1 MTIKLSKKRLSQSG
15 NAARE
20 ILRGSFIGHPVII
33 RNLPFALYLTFLSLV
48 AIWSAHRAESR
59 VREIS
64 KKVVQLNELESEY
77 LEAKSNLMKMG
88 TESSVRQR
96 SHAIGLIPSHRAPA
110 RITAP
115 ADE

>member
-1 MTIKLSKKRLSQSG
+1 
-15 NAARE
+15 
-20 ILRGSFIGHPVII
+20 
-33 RNLPFALYLTFLSLV
+33 
-48 AIWSAHRAESR
+48 
-59 VREIS
+59 
-64 KKVVQLNELESEY
+64 
-77 LEAKSNLMKMG
+77 MKMG

>member
-1 MTIKLSKKRLSQSG
+1 
-15 NAARE
+15 
-20 ILRGSFIGHPVII
+20 
-33 RNLPFALYLTFLSLV
+33 LV

-64 KKVVQLNELESEY
+64 KKVVLLNELESEY

-96 SHAIGLIPSHRAPA
+96 SQALGLVPSHRAPA
-110 RITAP
+110 RISP
-115 ADE
+115 ASDE

>member
-1 MTIKLSKKRLSQSG
+1 MPPVRFCAEASLAILSSS
-15 NAARE
+15 
-20 ILRGSFIGHPVII
+20 VICP
-33 RNLPFALYLTFLSLV
+33 LPLYLTFLSLV

>member
-1 MTIKLSKKRLSQSG
+1 MGVKVSKKRLKQSG
-15 NAARE
+15 NAVKE
-20 ILRGSFIGHPVII
+20 VLRDSFIGHPVII
-33 RNLPFALYLTFLSLV
+33 RNLPFALYVTVLSLV

-64 KKVVQLNELESEY
+64 KKVVLLNELESEY

-96 SHAIGLIPSHRAPA
+96 SQALGLVPSHRAPA
-110 RITAP
+110 RISP
-115 ADE
+115 ASDE